1 MAGNKNGGFHNPPKP
16 TCLELAWSFWDNSR
30 RFFIGLLS
38 PTRLQGEFFAK
49 LAGVAGMLVRLH
61 GQLVSSEMIS
71 FTVRGCRGRVG
82 MGGKVMELGDSIVR
96 ALWHGLLLVPSM
108 FESSHQIGSRAKA
121 AIWAKSST
129 MAGLAM
135 SNPIQ
140 HQPVDHVILHEE

>member
-1 MAGNKNGGFHNPPKP
+1 MV
-16 TCLELAWSFWDNSR
+16 
-30 RFFIGLLS
+30 LLS
-38 PTRLQGEFFAK
+38 LSRLGGEFLAK
-49 LAGVAGMLVRLH
+49 LASIGGVFMGLL
-61 GQLVSSEMIS
+61 GQFVGSEMIS
-71 FTVRGCRGRVG
+71 FTVGGCRGKVG